1 MEHLLPK
8 PREMDFNAPNLAATW
23 KKWKQNMEFYLT
35 AMMKGKTEE
44 EKYSVFLFLIGE
56 QGRDVFNT
64 MQWEKKRDEEGNPT
78 DEDEITVKQLFQ
90 KFEEYCLPKK
100 NLVVER
106 RKFFWRN
113 QQDDETFDQYM
124 TELKNLAST
133 CEFGE
138 LHDGL
143 LTYKI
148 VDGIRSEKVRDVLL
162 RKGAEM
168 TLAKAINICR
178 TDEITKLQMKEMSGD
193 REVNVIK
200 KKYGK
205 TSRHKNQGGPNQ
217 MSKMIRNLVQI
228 KTAKGRNKSFV
239 DGFINRENVL
249 HMGRNVTSA
258 RRRITG
264 RIAVRQRRFMKHQL
278 HHQQIL

>member
-1 MEHLLPK
+1 
-8 PREMDFNAPNLAATW
+8 MDFNAPNLAATW

-148 VDGIRSEKVRDVLL
+148 VDGIRSEKVCDVLL

-178 TDEITKLQMKEMSGD
+178 TDEITKLQMKEMSID
-193 REVNVIK
+193 RE
-200 KKYGK
+200 
-205 TSRHKNQGGPNQ
+205 
-217 MSKMIRNLVQI
+217 
-228 KTAKGRNKSFV
+228 
-239 DGFINRENVL
+239 
-249 HMGRNVTSA
+249 
-258 RRRITG
+258 
-264 RIAVRQRRFMKHQL
+264 
-278 HHQQIL
+278 

>member
-1 MEHLLPK
+1 MENLLPK

-35 AMMKGKTEE
+35 AVMRGKSEE

-56 QGRDVFNT
+56 QGRDIFNT
-64 MQWEKKRDEEGNPT
+64 MEWEKKVDAEGNET
-78 DEDEITVKQLFQ
+78 DEDNITVKELF
-90 KFEEYCLPKK
+90 KNFEEYCLPKK

-106 RKFFWRN
+106 RKFFWKN
-113 QQDDETFDQYM
+113 QHDDETFDQYM

-148 VDGIRSEKVRDVLL
+148 VDGIRSEKIGDVML

-168 TLAKAINICR
+168 TL
-178 TDEITKLQMKEMSGD
+178 
-193 REVNVIK
+193 VNSVE
-200 KKYGK
+200 GF
-205 TSRHKNQGGPNQ
+205 TNQ
-217 MSKMIRNLVQI
+217 
-228 KTAKGRNKSFV
+228 
-239 DGFINRENVL
+239 ENVQ
-249 HMGRNVTSA
+249 HMDRNVANA
-258 RRRITG
+258 RRRIIG
-264 RIAVRQRRFMKHQL
+264 QVAVIQGKFMKHQL
-278 HHQQIL
+278 NLQKIL